1 MPQPKT
7 GSSALFNRIDALEL
21 QFCLWLNRPCH
32 SQAVQRFFSII
43 SRLGNGV
50 IWYVLMASLPF
61 IDGNKG
67 LETTVQM
74 GMTALAGL
82 LVYKILKDRLVRERP
97 YFTHPGIKLG
107 TAPLDKFS
115 FPSGHT
121 LHAVGFS
128 IIAISYY
135 PVLAWFLIPFTVLT
149 AMSRIVLGLHYPTDV
164 LAGAAIGTTMAWV
177 SFHIRDY
184 LWALSL

>member
-7 GSSALFNRIDALEL
+7 GSALFNRIDALEL

-32 SQAVQRFFSII
+32 SPQVQAFFSFI
-43 SRLGNGV
+43 SRLGNGL

-61 IDGNKG
+61 IEGSKG
-67 LETTVQM
+67 LETAVQM

-82 LVYKILKDRLVRERP
+82 AIYFQLRKRLVRERP
-97 YFTHPGIKLG
+97 YVTHPDITLG
-107 TAPLDKFS
+107 TAPLGKFS

-128 IIAISYY
+128 IIAINYY
-135 PVLAWFLIPFTVLT
+135 PELAWLLIPFTLLT

-164 LAGAAIGTTMAWV
+164 LAGAAIGTTMAWF
-177 SFHIRDY
+177 SFHVRDF